1 MGNINKHTV
10 TQTHFIQNG
19 QKRRKKENREQEKI
33 QIQIYQKSHQEE
45 GGSQEE
51 KGQESQE
58 NPQGWQEM
66 ASLEGYPRKNRWC
79 LRKKDLRKS
88 KSGKIVSKK
97 QSDLAKKRMKKGGIS
112 KWLKAVMK
120 ARKALKLKGFV
131 ACKKGTKYYRTA
143 RKFYKK

>member
-1 MGNINKHTV
+1 MGATKKTASK
-10 TQTHFIQNG
+10 
-19 QKRRKKENREQEKI
+19 KRSRSRTTKKAAKKAPKKKATRKRKAKKVSKVGKKWQVWKGTRERTA
-33 QIQIYQKSHQEE
+33 
-45 GGSQEE
+45 GG
-51 KGQESQE
+51 
-58 NPQGWQEM
+58 
-66 ASLEGYPRKNRWC
+66 

-97 QSDLAKKRMKKGGIS
+97 QSDLARRRMRKGGIS
-112 KWLKAVMK
+112 KWLAAVMK

>member
-1 MGNINKHTV
+1 MGNPNTLYPKWP
-10 TQTHFIQNG
+10 
-19 QKRRKKENREQEKI
+19 EK
-33 QIQIYQKSHQEE
+33 
-45 GGSQEE
+45 EE
-51 KGQESQE
+51 KKKTASKKRKAKKAKRTPKVGKK
-58 NPQGWQEM
+58 WQVWKGTR
-66 ASLEGYPRKNRWC
+66 EGTAGG